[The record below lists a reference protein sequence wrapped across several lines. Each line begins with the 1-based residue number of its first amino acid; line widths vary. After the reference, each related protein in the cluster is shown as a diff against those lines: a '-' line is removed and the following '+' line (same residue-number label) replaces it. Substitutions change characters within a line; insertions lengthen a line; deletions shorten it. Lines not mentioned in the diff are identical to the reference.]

1 MDQFISY
8 AITIIKDIGFP
19 VFVAVFVLLRIEPAI
34 KHLDR
39 VIMAMAVMIAKS
51 NGMKE
56 DEVAHIIEQVTAKEK
71 RS

>member
-1 MDQFISY
+1 MSY
-8 AITIIKDIGFP
+8 AVTIIKDIGFP

-39 VIMAMAVMIAKS
+39 VITAMAVMIAKS

-56 DEVAHIIEQVTAKEK
+56 EEIEVLVEQVTAEEK
-71 RS
+71 RT